1 MAAVQHAAAVPA
13 QRGVPA
19 VGTQAE
25 VSVSDSYCH
34 LLGGTE
40 MLSLLLCPHLPFRAW
55 CRGASLTVMMNL
67 VQGFLLVTFVS
78 NCFLETL
85 QFCHLGEHPYVL
97 HMGLS

>member
-13 QRGVPA
+13 QRGVSA
-19 VGTQAE
+19 AGAQAGL
-25 VSVSDSYCH
+25 SVSDSRCH

-40 MLSLLLCPHLPFRAW
+40 MLSLLLCPHPLFRAW
-55 CRGASLTVMMNL
+55 CVGASQTVMMNP

-85 QFCHLGEHPYVL
+85 QFCHLGKHPVL